1 MRVIDIPNT
10 NPIQN
15 MFNLCEV
22 RIVIELNKRKIV
34 LQHPPHKSLSYV
46 SNIYAFKNLF
56 QI

>member
-1 MRVIDIPNT
+1 MRVIDIPN